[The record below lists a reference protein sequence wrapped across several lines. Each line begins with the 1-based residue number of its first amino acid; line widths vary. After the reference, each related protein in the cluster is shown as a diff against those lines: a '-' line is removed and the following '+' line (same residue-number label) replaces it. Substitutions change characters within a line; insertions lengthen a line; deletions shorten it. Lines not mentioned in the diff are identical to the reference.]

1 MKALWIATS
10 LCLASTV
17 ALAQSASRTAA
28 SLDTCFKLVR
38 VTEANCSPSANDAE
52 RQECLQNARKMQRVC
67 LELAGPQAPAS
78 VDPPPATASVISSD
92 KPAEVV
98 SPANSPDKPVEPE
111 KAVEATPPAIPPV
124 MVTGSTSMAPAAQA
138 SGAQISAWTV
148 SETSSPVD
156 YSPLV
161 TAKIL
166 ARSETGNAPAALEVR
181 CRGRRSELGLRMD
194 GTPRASRGGEITI
207 AYQIGDQPVVRS
219 RWTASADGK
228 AANYRGDATA
238 LLQSFPEDARLKI
251 IVSDGPGQDREAAF
265 QLAGWSAIRDKI
277 AAACMWTSTAS
288 KSSERR

>member
-17 ALAQSASRTAA
+17 ALAQSASRAAA

-92 KPAEVV
+92 KPAEAV
-98 SPANSPDKPVEPE
+98 SPAPPTNPPDKPVEPA
-111 KAVEATPPAIPPV
+111 KAVEATPPV
-124 MVTGSTSMAPAAQA
+124 MVTGSTSMPPAAQA

-166 ARSETGNAPAALEVR
+166 ARSETGSAPAALEVR

-194 GTPRASRGGEITI
+194 GIPRASRDGEITI

-251 IVSDGPGQDREAAF
+251 IVSDGSGRDSEAAF
-265 QLAGWSAIRDKI
+265 HLAGWNAIREKI
-277 AAACMWTSTAS
+277 ATACMWTSTAS